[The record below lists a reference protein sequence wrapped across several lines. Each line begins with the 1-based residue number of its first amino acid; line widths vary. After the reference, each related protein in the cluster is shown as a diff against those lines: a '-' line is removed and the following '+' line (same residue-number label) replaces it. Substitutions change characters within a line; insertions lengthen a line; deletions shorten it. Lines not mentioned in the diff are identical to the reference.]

1 MVDITL
7 ILGAVIALASA
18 VFATVAVPYIKSK
31 FDAGKLETLAKWVK
45 VAVEA
50 AEQIFN
56 ETGLGE
62 KKKAYVTKF
71 LADMGY
77 KVDLEYIEN
86 LIESEVYKLNNGE
99 KKTVEVEQG
108 E

>member
-1 MVDITL
+1 MEMVNITY
-7 ILGAVIALASA
+7 IIEAVIALI
-18 VFATVAVPYIKSK
+18 FAIITAFIIPIIKSRI
-31 FDAGKLETLAKWVK
+31 DEDKLAELSKWVK
-45 VAVEA
+45 IAVEA

-86 LIESEVYKLNNGE
+86 LIESEVYKLNSRE
-99 KKTVEVEQG
+99 TE
-108 E
+108 